1 MWTYI
6 LKENFEQFI
15 NQYNEFE
22 NFARDLILLETDDA
36 YFLPRLFAK
45 NYPSQFLKVFNAKE
59 ESFKPTPIKNI
70 EFKGNLRDEQVD
82 IIQSLSDIYQR
93 DRYIN
98 GIVKARPGL
107 G

>member
-6 LKENFEQFI
+6 LKDDYEQFI
-15 NQYNEFE
+15 NQYYEFE
-22 NFARDLILLETDDA
+22 NFASDLILLETDDA

-45 NYPSQFLKVFNAKE
+45 NYPSQFLKVFNANE

-70 EFKGNLRDEQVD
+70 DFKGKLREEQVE

-93 DRYIN
+93 DGYIN